1 MDRND
6 LMELVQDA
14 FRTFP
19 GNAVAPEAAITPDL
33 AGMVLFEAPLV
44 GVANAADPIFLT
56 YQQEGVVGPWHM
68 LPGDWLPGAK
78 AVISLF
84 FPFTEAVKEG
94 ERKAPPCETSAQW
107 LHGRIEGQEYLAALL
122 KEISRRLTQ
131 AGVQNCVP
139 CVDPRFKVG
148 RGRPV
153 PGYDVRTYGST
164 WSERHAAYA
173 CGLGTFGLCK
183 GIITEKGMAGRFGSI
198 IVDIP
203 LEADIRPYTGVYDY
217 CIMCGACV
225 RRCPAGAVDMETG
238 KDHDKCAGRLDQS
251 EIDYAPRY
259 GCGKCQTAVPCESRN
274 PSRKD

>member
-1 MDRND
+1 MTRND
-6 LMELVQDA
+6 VLDLVLDT
-14 FRTFP
+14 FHSFP

-33 AGMVLFEAPLV
+33 AGMVLFEEPLL
-44 GVANAADPIFLT
+44 GVADAADPIFVT

-84 FPFTEAVKEG
+84 FPFTEAVKDG
-94 ERKAPPCETSAQW
+94 ERKADPGETSPQW

-122 KEISRRLTQ
+122 VEMAKRLND
-131 AGVQNCVP
+131 AGVNTCVP
-139 CVDPRFKVG
+139 CVDSRFKVG
-148 RGRPV
+148 RGFPV
-153 PGYDVRTYGST
+153 PGFDVRTYGST

-198 IVDIP
+198 IVDVP
-203 LEADIRPYTGVYDY
+203 LEADVRPYTGVYDY
-217 CIMCGACV
+217 CVMCGACA
-225 RRCPAGAVDMETG
+225 RRCPANAVDMETG
-238 KDHDKCAGRLDQS
+238 KDHDKCAARLDWS
-251 EIDYAPRY
+251 GVAYAPRY

-274 PSRKD
+274 PSKT